1 MFADIRGLKHFKE
14 EKGQLVE
21 LGRLNFTAN
30 GMARIYLPKR
40 VCNRL
45 KLDKE
50 KDSTLIILSHTA
62 NSLFLIKDSK
72 AVQMLK
78 PEILKKRRPT
88 FANNKYRNKRH

>member
-1 MFADIRGLKHFKE
+1 MVADIRGLKHFKE

-30 GMARIYLPKR
+30 GMARMYLPKR

-62 NSLFLIKDSK
+62 NSLFLIKDSE
-72 AVQMLK
+72 AVRILK
-78 PEILKKRRPT
+78 PEILKKRKPYCT
-88 FANNKYRNKRH
+88 NKKYK